1 MNIVLWMIA
10 CYSAGNDT
18 NRLALEARRPDGYAA
33 HGGRVLRA
41 DARDNRHLVVRLY
54 ESREDAEDAARAY
67 KRRPPKPAALRRAT
81 LGSGGLRVGLIP
93 NHGAG
98 FARPLHRRSEM
109 PYLVMQDPAC
119 GEYQQAQR
127 SDCGRVEPALFA
139 TRSDARAFVADR
151 KAASPSFDFRIDVI
165 KDNEPALLSQPK
177 PYIRAAHRARG

>member
-18 NRLALEARRPDGYAA
+18 NRLALEDRRPDGYAA

-67 KRRPPKPAALRRAT
+67 KRRPPKPSALRGAT

-93 NHGAG
+93 EHGAG
-98 FARPLHRRSEM
+98 FGSPPFAFTGDDDMKFTLIIWIRSTLKWTSWRALQER
-109 PYLVMQDPAC
+109 V
-119 GEYQQAQR
+119 R
-127 SDCGRVEPALFA
+127 SLRCRQW
-139 TRSDARAFVADR
+139 DARR
-151 KAASPSFDFRIDVI
+151 
-165 KDNEPALLSQPK
+165 Q
-177 PYIRAAHRARG
+177 AR